1 MVEMIAVTRREGKN
15 RRDNATV
22 STRVLRLTEKLGGDL
37 LKKEA
42 ERRDR
47 ESIGDLKAR
56 L

>member
-1 MVEMIAVTRREGKN
+1 MIAVTRREGKN

-37 LKKEA
+37 LKKEG
-42 ERRDR
+42 ERK
-47 ESIGDLKAR
+47 EGELLGDLKAR